1 MIFLENVSTT
11 IRWIVMRFRINM
23 LRSGRLL
30 MTIIRLKF
38 VTWIYDR
45 QNVYATFLAYMNMET
60 RLNTVVITSMLA
72 AKYFTAE

>member
-1 MIFLENVSTT
+1 
-11 IRWIVMRFRINM
+11 
-23 LRSGRLL
+23 

-45 QNVYATFLAYMNMET
+45 QNVYATFLAYMNMVT

>member
-1 MIFLENVSTT
+1 
-11 IRWIVMRFRINM
+11 
-23 LRSGRLL
+23 

-45 QNVYATFLAYMNMET
+45 QNVYATFLAYVNKVT
-60 RLNTVVITSMLA
+60 QLNTVVITSMLA